1 MKKRMAL
8 IAGGVALTAAAAIPA
23 GWAFA
28 CPPISPHCQKV
39 AGALDTASSNLGST
53 PAGSQNTNAQGSL
66 MTAGGTYLSIKC

>member
-23 GWAFA
+23 ANAFA

-39 AGALDTASSNLGST
+39 LGGINTASNILNNTNSNSST
-53 PAGSQNTNAQGSL
+53 AQPGLQSAFLAYGSQ
-66 MTAGGTYLSIKC
+66 KCF